1 MMKHFWIE
9 TSVKNSISYDNFF
22 QDLLKEGHNHFVVQ
36 DDNPYRFFLKLI
48 RNLISEKNSTL
59 LDSDLSVEE
68 IFDLG
73 LNTKDME
80 KTYLQSDLSDHY
92 KDISQILNI
101 LKDNENRLE
110 VEMFTSGTTGRPKKV
125 TQTLKI

>member
-1 MMKHFWIE
+1 MTIHI
-9 TSVKNSISYDNFF
+9 V
-22 QDLLKEGHNHFVVQ
+22 
-36 DDNPYRFFLKLI
+36 FLKLI

-59 LDSDLSVEE
+59 LNSDLSVEE

-110 VEMFTSGTTGRPKKV
+110 VEMFTSGTWET
-125 TQTLKI
+125 